1 MWYWGDNMGWLMI
14 FGSIFMIL
22 LLGGTLAL
30 IIWGIKKL
38 TERRDSD
45 AGSTPGR
52 NPLDI
57 ARERYARGEISKDEF
72 DQLKKDLS

>member
-14 FGSIFMIL
+14 FGSIWLIL

-38 TERRDSD
+38 TERRDTG
-45 AGSTPGR
+45 AGSTTGR

>member
-14 FGSIFMIL
+14 FGSIWLIL

-38 TERRDSD
+38 TGRRDSG
-45 AGSTPGR
+45 AGSTTGR
-52 NPLDI
+52 SPLDI

>member
-14 FGSIFMIL
+14 FGSIWLIL

-38 TERRDSD
+38 TGRRDSG
-45 AGSTPGR
+45 AGSTTER